1 MNSFADALQSLMQAI
16 EGERAALVALDGAAL
31 VQAGEAKLAALD
43 RVGACLQEGPPSGE
57 SEIVLRRAY
66 ELHQANADLLLRR
79 RQETAWLLKML
90 GAVDPAS
97 AYDASGDRRDYAITR
112 HIAEA

>member
-1 MNSFADALQSLMQAI
+1 MSSFVDALQSLMQAI
-16 EGERAALVALDGAAL
+16 EVERDALVALDGAAL
-31 VQAGEAKLAALD
+31 VRAGEAKLAALD
-43 RVGACLQEGPPSGE
+43 RVGACLKEGQPTGE
-57 SEIVLRRAY
+57 TETALRKAF

-90 GAVDPAS
+90 GAVDPAA
-97 AYDASGDRRDYAITR
+97 AYDASGDRRDSAITR

>member
-1 MNSFADALQSLMQAI
+1 MSSFADALQSLVQAI
-16 EGERAALVALDGAAL
+16 EGERAALVALDGVAL

-43 RVGACLQEGPPSGE
+43 RVNACLQESPRTVE
-57 SEIVLRRAY
+57 AETALRKAY

-79 RQETAWLLKML
+79 RQETSWLLKML
-90 GAVDPAS
+90 GAVDAAA
-97 AYDASGDRRDYAITR
+97 AYDASGDRRDSAITR

>member
-1 MNSFADALQSLMQAI
+1 MSPVGALPSLMQAI
-16 EGERAALVALDGAAL
+16 EAERAALVVLDGAAL
-31 VQAGEAKLAALD
+31 VRAGEAKLAALD
-43 RVGACLQEGPPSGE
+43 HIAACAQNGDFQGEAQAGLQK
-57 SEIVLRRAY
+57 AY

-79 RQETAWLLKML
+79 KQETAWLLKTL

-97 AYDASGDRRDYAITR
+97 AYDASGDRRDSAITR